1 MTVYFL
7 NKNFALSNIG
17 ILLIFISF
25 SIILSFS
32 RVKANLLIILLKSSK
47 ILTSFGELS
56 LLHTLSNI
64 PVNKSSLGIHEVE
77 LVVQPS
83 PGFSNSCG
91 IGEHTDCT
99 SNLGSVSTGHNCW
112 WLVVNPNFESCRTP
126 VNKLDAPLSLDGCD
140 GSIHILGDHIS
151 SVEKTASHVLA
162 MTGITL
168 HHLVSRLKTSIG
180 DLRHSDLLMVSLL
193 SRDDGSIG
201 HKREVDPRVGHQVSL
216 ELGQVNVQSSIKS
229 KGSSDGRDNL
239 ANHAVEIRIR
249 WSFNIQIPAA
259 DIINSL
265 IINHESTIRMLK
277 GSMGGQ
283 NSVVRLNNSSSNLRC
298 WVDGKLQLGL
308 FAVVYRQALHKK
320 RSKSRS
326 GSPTKRMEK
335 KKSLKSSALICK
347 LSDSVQ
353 DQIHNLLS
361 NGVVTTSI
369 VVSSIFLTIDEL
381 LRMVKLLVSPTSRF
395 INHSRL

>member
-32 RVKANLLIILLKSSK
+32 RVKANLLIILLESSK
-47 ILTSFGELS
+47 ILTSFGELT
-56 LLHTLSNI
+56 LLHALSNI
-64 PVNKSSLGIHEVE
+64 PVNKSSLGIHEVK

-99 SNLGSVSTGHNCW
+99 SNLG
-112 WLVVNPNFESCRTP
+112 LVPSWYNSGGLIVDTNLESCRTP
-126 VNKLDAPLSLDGCD
+126 VNKLDASLSLDGCD
-140 GSIHILGDHIS
+140 GSVHILGDHIP
-151 SVEKTASHVLA
+151 SVEKTASHVLT
-162 MTGITL
+162 MTGIAL

-180 DLRHSDLLMVSLL
+180 DLGHSYLLMVSLL

-201 HKREVDPRVGHQVSL
+201 HEREVDPWVRHQVSL
-216 ELGQVNVQSSIKS
+216 ELSKVNVQSSIKS

-249 WSFNIQIPAA
+249 WSFNIKIPAA
-259 DIINSL
+259 DVINSL

-283 NSVVRLNNSSSNLRC
+283 NSVVRLNHCSSNLWCR
-298 WVDGKLQLGL
+298 VDGKLQL
-308 FAVVYRQALHKK
+308 
-320 RSKSRS
+320 
-326 GSPTKRMEK
+326 
-335 KKSLKSSALICK
+335 
-347 LSDSVQ
+347 
-353 DQIHNLLS
+353 
-361 NGVVTTSI
+361 
-369 VVSSIFLTIDEL
+369 
-381 LRMVKLLVSPTSRF
+381 
-395 INHSRL
+395 